1 MQELERINEGE
12 ILFDVIRSRFNSV
25 VDRLNELSK
34 LRGDDNTIVIDYA
47 EDWTIRCIM
56 ESFSGGGGGGKSS
69 KYDGYFAVVDASET
83 AEDGTRALKIRV
95 VDGADSAAANCGY
108 VRINNTGFEVAVF
121 EKSVTTSSYLYLKS
135 TLDTAQKPPVPG
147 TPSFVLSPGRAG
159 YEDESCYILIARI
172 IVKDNTLRIIQ
183 EQHGEATGIIW
194 GECEDETVS

>member
-1 MQELERINEGE
+1 MVTGYVLSENDRVAVARTVAKAGGTPLAARKLDPRHRI
-12 ILFDVIRSRFNSV
+12 
-25 VDRLNELSK
+25 
-34 LRGDDNTIVIDYA
+34 
-47 EDWTIRCIM
+47 
-56 ESFSGGGGGGKSS
+56 ESGNAVG
-69 KYDGYFAVVDASET
+69 YDGYFAVVDASET

-95 VDGADSAAANCGY
+95 IDGADSAAANCGY

-194 GECEDETVS
+194 GECEGETVS